1 MSAATAIGK
10 VGESLQR
17 LLDRHLGVDPPA
29 IATLL
34 APDEPG
40 PARRVNLFLFEV
52 GENPYLRNA
61 EPQVRPGTTTLVPPP
76 LSLTLS
82 YLLTAYAPTDEQSG
96 DSAAHQLL
104 GAAMRVLHDHPVLP
118 ADVLVGDLGRAREQV
133 RILHVPRTVAEA
145 TQLWGAI
152 DQPYRISAFY
162 EVSVVQ
168 IDSSAPDGAL
178 AKRVH
183 SLAVG
188 EPQSSYRPPLV
199 SAMVVAEHELRFD
212 GEHLRGRRATV
223 TMTGR
228 TLLQHDALEDDDS
241 FRATLPAGLDPGLH
255 EVRVDVDGDFRRT
268 FLCEVP

>member
-40 PARRVNLFLFEV
+40 PARRVNLFLYAV

-61 EPQVRPGTTTLVPPP
+61 EPQVRPGTSRLAPPP

-118 ADVLVGDLGRAREQV
+118 PDVLVGDLGRAREQV
-133 RILHVPRTVAEA
+133 HVLHVPRTVAEA

-168 IDSSAPDGAL
+168 IDSSAPAGDVAP
-178 AKRVH
+178 RVR
-183 SLAVG
+183 SVAVG
-188 EPQSSYRPPLV
+188 DPQAPYRPPLV
-199 SAMVVAEHELRFD
+199 TAMAVTDHDLRFD

-228 TLLQHDALEDDDS
+228 TLLHREALEGDS
-241 FRATLPAGLDPGLH
+241 FHATLPTGLDPGLH
-255 EVRVDVDGDFRRT
+255 EVRVDVAGDFRRT
-268 FLCEVP
+268 FLCELP